1 MASKKESTL
10 LNMVLTLLI
19 ISVLSAAA
27 LGYVYEI
34 TKKPIEQA
42 SLKKELQAIKE
53 VVPPFDNNPFDE
65 KFEME
70 AFDGAGKL
78 TVYPAK
84 KGGKIVGY
92 AVKTFTEK
100 GFGGHIDIIVGFLP
114 NGVIENTKVLAHSE
128 TPGLGSKMT
137 SKKFKSQFHG
147 FNPAEKKLI
156 VKKDGGDVDAITAAT
171 ISSRA
176 FCDALNRA
184 YKTLQKGGK
193 IK

>member
-19 ISVLSAAA
+19 ISVVSAGA

-34 TKKPIEQA
+34 TKKPIEEA

-53 VVPPFDNNPFDE
+53 VVPPFDNNPFEE

-70 AFDGAGKL
+70 AYDGSGKIE
-78 TVYPAK
+78 VYPAK
-84 KGGKIVGY
+84 KGGEIVGY
-92 AVKTFTEK
+92 AVKTFTDK
-100 GFGGHIDIIVGFLP
+100 GFSGHIDIMVGFLP
-114 NGVIENTKVLAHSE
+114 DGVIENTKVLAHSE

-137 SKKFKSQFHG
+137 SEKFKSQFHG

-176 FCDALNRA
+176 FCDALDRA

>member
-1 MASKKESTL
+1 MANKKESTL

-19 ISVLSAAA
+19 ISVVSASA
-27 LGYVYEI
+27 LAYVYEV
-34 TKKPIEQA
+34 TKKPIEKAQ
-42 SLKKELQAIKE
+42 LKKELEAIKE
-53 VVPPFDNNPFDE
+53 VVPQFDNNPFDE
-65 KFEME
+65 KFTLPSY
-70 AFDGAGKL
+70 DGAGEL
-78 TVYPAK
+78 EVYPAK
-84 KGGKIVGY
+84 KGGEVVGY

-100 GFGGHIDIIVGFLP
+100 GFSGHVEVMVGFLP
-114 NGVIENTKVLAHSE
+114 DGTIENTKVLAHSE

-137 SKKFKSQFHG
+137 SEKFKSQFHG
-147 FNPAEKKLI
+147 FNPAQKKLI

-176 FCDALNRA
+176 FCDALDRA

>member
-1 MASKKESTL
+1 MASKTKSTL

-19 ISVLSAAA
+19 ISVVSAGA
-27 LGYVYEI
+27 LAYVYSI

-42 SLKKELQAIKE
+42 QLKKELDAIKE
-53 VVPPFDNNPFDE
+53 VVPDFSNNPFEE
-65 KFEME
+65 KQIID
-70 AFDGAGKL
+70 AYNGSGKIE
-78 TVYPAK
+78 VYPAK
-84 KGGKIVGY
+84 KDGKTVGY

-100 GFGGHIDIIVGFLP
+100 GFGGHIEIMVGFLP
-114 NGVIENTKVLAHSE
+114 DGTIEATKVLAHSE

-137 SKKFKSQFHG
+137 SEKFKSQFRG
-147 FNPAEKKLI
+147 FNPAQKKLI

-176 FCDALNRA
+176 FCDALDRA
-184 YKTLQKGGK
+184 YKTLKKEGL

>member
-1 MASKKESTL
+1 MANKKESTL
-10 LNMVLTLLI
+10 LNMVLTLFI
-19 ISVLSAAA
+19 ISLLSAGA

-34 TKKPIEQA
+34 TKEPIRKA
-42 SLKKELQAIKE
+42 SLKKELKAIQE
-53 VVPPFDNNPFDE
+53 VVPPFDNSPFDE

-70 AFDGAGKL
+70 AFDGSGKL
-78 TVYPAK
+78 EVYPAK
-84 KGGKIVGY
+84 KDGKIVGY
-92 AVKTFTEK
+92 AVKTFTER
-100 GFGGHIDIIVGFLP
+100 GFGGHIDIMVGFLP

-137 SKKFKSQFHG
+137 SEKFKSQFHG